1 MQKQQQPKSD
11 GQQGPLAP
19 HGAGNLGYSIA
30 IVPLLS
36 ASGRSRRTVVTGN
49 DLKLI
54 PNNKTKPEMDKGI
67 PANRTGTNIHPNNGV
82 VKRITGGF
90 APQQSCLSLIGQPNS
105 LQSAVNVVALSIA
118 LAMHTITLSRI
129 SIGSCSTHLQNT
141 QKERNFIE
149 NERKTE
155 RERMIFDN
163 LPGFWVELSELD
175 LVRSYRAS

>member
-1 MQKQQQPKSD
+1 VQKQQQPKSD

-54 PNNKTKPEMDKGI
+54 PNNKIKPEMDKGI

-105 LQSAVNVVALSIA
+105 LQSTVHVVAIRCGLVYCLGNA
-118 LAMHTITLSRI
+118 HPHT
-129 SIGSCSTHLQNT
+129 LQNLHWIMLHPSA
-141 QKERNFIE
+141 KYP
-149 NERKTE
+149 E
-155 RERMIFDN
+155 REK
-163 LPGFWVELSELD
+163 L
-175 LVRSYRAS
+175 YREREKDRDRERILITYPASG